1 MPEPIRSTDADT
13 DLRLDAAIA
22 CYPLAPLPAG
32 FVERAMA
39 RIEAEAPVTRAVVA
53 TPAAPPV
60 AAPARLPATVPAIR
74 FRLQF
79 LDLMLPIL
87 FAGLACLGLVLVV
100 WSMDSINPLWAA
112 ETELDLRL
120 AWQTA
125 QLYLPQIAFGVLLLV
140 CGVVAALGLG
150 ALMLMVLDQ
159 PFAAAA
165 STRPAPTSPSIAR
178 TSPTQ

>member
-22 CYPLAPLPAG
+22 RYPLAPLPAG

-39 RIEAEAPVTRAVVA
+39 RIEAEALVTQAVIS
-53 TPAAPPV
+53 TAASPPT
-60 AAPARLPATVPAIR
+60 AIPARPQATVPAIR

-87 FAGLACLGLVLVV
+87 FAGLACLGLMMAV
-100 WSMDSINPLWAA
+100 WSMDRVNPLWAA

-125 QLYLPQIAFGVLLLV
+125 QLYLPEVAFGALLLA
-140 CGVVAALGLG
+140 CGLVTALGLG